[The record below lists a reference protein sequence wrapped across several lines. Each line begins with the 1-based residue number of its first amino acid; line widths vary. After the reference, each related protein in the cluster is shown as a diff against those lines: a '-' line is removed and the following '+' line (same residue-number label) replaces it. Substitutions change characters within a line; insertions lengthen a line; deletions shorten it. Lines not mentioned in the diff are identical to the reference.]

1 MAEDSKRDPKLV
13 FVTLPMLDLSAESA
27 FPGNVYLCL
36 HHKMIRYRNKGD
48 SLDLAAFNK
57 LIYNHVRYVFIE
69 DADRAVFKAWV
80 ATNEKSDATELST
93 APPEAREIVEA
104 VQTQRRAM
112 MDIFESPKDDK
123 AVKEAVE
130 VSKKLVTEF
139 LRKPF
144 AVNNISALQ
153 KHSKGAVDHS
163 VNVSVL
169 SVFLGLRMG
178 YTHQIIL
185 ENLALGGLFH
195 DIGKLLVETKDD
207 AMTNE
212 DDPAMQQHPKLGMEL
227 LDKSREI
234 ANEVRMI
241 VGQHHEFL
249 DGSGYPSKLRG
260 LAIYDLA
267 RLVAIANVYDNL
279 ISSSQ
284 APTLK
289 ECQIEAVD
297 KLESDFADRLD
308 TKKLEKVVKILR
320 YSFL

>member
-1 MAEDSKRDPKLV
+1 MAEDTKRDPKLV
-13 FVTLPMLDLSAESA
+13 FVTLPLLDLSAERN

-48 SLDLAAFNK
+48 NLDLAAFNK
-57 LIYNHVRYVFIE
+57 LVYNHVRYVFIE
-69 DADRAVFKAWV
+69 EQDRAVFKSWV
-80 ATNEKSDATELST
+80 ADAEASDATELST
-93 APPEAREIVEA
+93 APPEAKEIVEA
-104 VQTQRRAM
+104 VQSQRRAM

-123 AVKEAVE
+123 AVKQAVE

-153 KHSKGAVDHS
+153 KHSKGCVDHS

-195 DIGKLLVETKDD
+195 DIGKMLVESKDD
-207 AMTNE
+207 SMLGD
-212 DDPAMQQHPKLGMEL
+212 DDPAMQQHPKLGAEL

-241 VGQHHEFL
+241 VAQHHENL
-249 DGSGYPSKLRG
+249 DGSGYPSKLKG
-260 LAIYDLA
+260 LAVYDLA
-267 RLVAIANVYDNL
+267 RLVGIANVYDNL
-279 ISSSQ
+279 ISKSN
-284 APTLK
+284 AATLK

-297 KLESDFADRLD
+297 RIEADYADKLDA
-308 TKKLEKVVKILR
+308 KKLEKVVKILR